1 LLGSSAYSLKNL
13 DRTLTLQASLYAA
26 VNDHLDVVGNSI
38 R

>member
-1 LLGSSAYSLKNL
+1 LLGLLCKTQKPF

-26 VNDHLDVVGNSI
+26 VNDLRVTVENSI